1 MLHLNSKQKNKQI
14 SMKTLYTILI
24 AAISLTIL
32 SCNKETSTTQTNVM
46 NNLLTNKNWYLDY
59 SIIEAT
65 SSTTPVVVK
74 SYVGQSTYFITYLK
88 NGETKDS
95 DGVTGTYTVELINGQ
110 SQIHMQL
117 KTSNGN
123 PFEVIY
129 NIISV
134 GETNMILSKLVS
146 GPATKLYFTIK

>member
-1 MLHLNSKQKNKQI
+1 
-14 SMKTLYTILI
+14 MKILYTLLI
-24 AAISLTIL
+24 AL
-32 SCNKETSTTQTNVM
+32 STFTLFSCSKETSTTQVNVM
-46 NNLLTNKNWYLDY
+46 NSLLTNKNWYLDY
-59 SIIEAT
+59 SITEAMT
-65 SSTTPVVVK
+65 STTPVVLK

-88 NGETKDS
+88 NGDTKDS
-95 DGVTGTYTVELINGQ
+95 DGITGTYTVELINGE

-134 GETNMILSKLVS
+134 GESNMVLSKVTT
-146 GPATKLYFTIK
+146 GPATKLYFTTE

>member
-1 MLHLNSKQKNKQI
+1 MQHLNSKQTNKRI

-24 AAISLTIL
+24 AAISLTML

-59 SIIEAT
+59 SIIEAVG
-65 SSTTPVVVK
+65 STTPVVK

-88 NGETKDS
+88 NGDTKDS
-95 DGVTGTYTVELINGQ
+95 DGVTGTYTVELINGE

-134 GETNMILSKLVS
+134 GESNMVLSKLVS
-146 GPATKLYFTIK
+146 GPTTKLYFTTK